1 MITRFE
7 KRVVAVI
14 LAVILAIPLS
24 GLPSVAVQAE
34 EAENITDAPQ
44 PEQPDVAE
52 EQQEGGE
59 TEQTEEGA
67 FIPIIGRRASR
78 GRRRWNAAGGEPG
91 SAGAGD
97 ARCTAGAFIG
107 ASREESQ
114 CRTAG

>member
-44 PEQPDVAE
+44 PEQPAPFLLGQFRVS
-52 EQQEGGE
+52 
-59 TEQTEEGA
+59 
-67 FIPIIGRRASR
+67 ISGRR
-78 GRRRWNAAGGEPG
+78 P
-91 SAGAGD
+91 
-97 ARCTAGAFIG
+97 
-107 ASREESQ
+107 
-114 CRTAG
+114 